1 MRVGITGHMD
11 LSEATAKRVRER
23 IDRALSDLDGDLIG
37 VTCLAFGADQI
48 FAQSVL
54 DAGGTLEVLL
64 PAADYRDQRV
74 WTEHLPVFDGFLASA
89 AKVEIMPFSKS
100 GPEAYAAANERM
112 LRGIDALLAVWDG
125 EPAAVR
131 GGTAD
136 AVADAERLQVPV
148 TVIWPDGAQRG
159 R

>member
-11 LSEATAKRVRER
+11 LCETTAKRVREG
-23 IDRALSDLDGDLIG
+23 IDRALGAFGGGLTG

-54 DAGGTLEVLL
+54 DVGGALEVLL
-64 PAADYRDQRV
+64 PASDYRGRRV
-74 WTEHLPVFDGFLASA
+74 WPEHLPVFDGFLARA
-89 AKVEIMPFSKS
+89 TKVEVMPFSES
-100 GPEAYAAANERM
+100 GPEAYAAANARM
-112 LRGIDALLAVWDG
+112 LHDVDALLAVWDG
-125 EPAAVR
+125 RPAANR

-136 AVADAERLQVPV
+136 AVAEAERLQVPV
-148 TVIWPDGAQRG
+148 TVIWPDGARRG

>member
-1 MRVGITGHMD
+1 MD
-11 LSEATAKRVRER
+11 LSEKTANRVRER
-23 IDRALSDLDGDLIG
+23 IDRVLGEFDGELTG

-54 DAGGTLEVLL
+54 DVGGALEVLL

-74 WTEHLPVFDGFLASA
+74 WAEHLPVFDGFLTRAT
-89 AKVEIMPFSKS
+89 KVEIMPFSES
-100 GPEAYAAANERM
+100 GPEAYAAANSRM
-112 LRGIDALLAVWDG
+112 LRGVDALLAVWDG

-131 GGTAD
+131 GGTGD
-136 AVADAERLQVPV
+136 AVAEAERLQVPV
-148 TVIWPDGAQRG
+148 TVIWPDGARRG